1 MDIPGRVLSAVEQPY
16 SIHNGGKPQ
25 LGPDG
30 MKNTLNRNIQRVVVL
45 ILLISIAPVTGAFD
59 AEHLS
64 SFTKRGMELWHVP
77 GMSVAV
83 VTKDELLFQQGF
95 GVTAVDQGQAVDE
108 HTLFAIASTTKA
120 MVVTGILML
129 VDEEKLSLDDPI
141 IKHIPE
147 LHFENPMLSQQI
159 MVRDLLAHRTGLPS
173 TDYWSFLQNMSL
185 AEQIS
190 RLRTV
195 EPAAPVRTRLIYQN
209 TMFEIA
215 GLLIER
221 LSGQR
226 WHDFLTERLWRPIGM
241 LETYGERA
249 QIGAGQS
256 HVMPHMY
263 YEDRLVVPD
272 WDFPADFADAA
283 GSAWSSIHDMSL
295 WAQFLLRNGVTSDG
309 DRLVSESG
317 MQQMFEPQQLSSADD
332 FYPTVELTQPNW
344 RSYGLGWF
352 QQDFQGRK
360 IDFHTGSLSGLI
372 AIIGLDRAGDK
383 AVMVLGNRDHA
394 EMRHALMWDVLDNTG
409 ENKRD
414 WNQDVFELYKAR
426 SEQDSEKWEEIQGKR
441 LTGTRTSLALEDYAG
456 RYSNPSV
463 GEVLIAG
470 SGSNMKLKTT
480 LVDFEMSHWHL
491 DTFLVEQQFSEMR
504 DFASFNISPEGVV
517 TSLDLF
523 GTAFERVTEE

>member
-1 MDIPGRVLSAVEQPY
+1 
-16 SIHNGGKPQ
+16 
-25 LGPDG
+25 
-30 MKNTLNRNIQRVVVL
+30 MKTSLNIKIKTTFL
-45 ILLISIAPVTGAFD
+45 FALLISAVPVGHALD
-59 AEHLS
+59 AEYLS
-64 SFTKRGMELWHVP
+64 AFTERGMKLWHVP

-83 VTKDELLFQQGF
+83 VNKDTIEYQKGF
-95 GVTAVDQGQAVDE
+95 GETAAEKGQAVDE

-120 MVVTGILML
+120 MVVAGILML

-147 LHFENPMLSQQI
+147 LHFENTMLSQQI

-173 TDYWSFLQNMSL
+173 TDYWSFLQDMSL

-226 WHDFLTERLWRPIGM
+226 WHDFLTERLWRPVGM
-241 LETYGERA
+241 LETYGERV

-256 HVMPHMY
+256 HVTPHMY
-263 YEDRLVVPD
+263 YKDKLVVPD

-309 DRLVSESG
+309 ERLVSESG
-317 MQQMFEPQQLSSADD
+317 MQQMFEPHQLSSADD

-383 AVMVLGNRDHA
+383 AVIVLGNRDHA
-394 EMRHALMWDVLDNTG
+394 EMRHALMWDVLDNRG
-409 ENKRD
+409 EKKRD
-414 WNQDVFELYKAR
+414 WNQDVFELYKTL
-426 SEQDSEKWEEIQGKR
+426 SDKENEKWEESRSKR
-441 LTGTRTSLALEDYAG
+441 LTGTSMSLAPEDYAG
-456 RYSNPSV
+456 RYSNPSI
-463 GEVLIAG
+463 GEILITG
-470 SGSNMKLKTT
+470 SGSDLKLRTT
-480 LVDFEMSHWHL
+480 LVDFEVSHWHL
-491 DTFLVEQQFSEMR
+491 DTFLVERKSSEMR
-504 DFASFNISPEGVV
+504 DFASFNISPEGTI
-517 TSLDLF
+517 TSVDLF
-523 GTAFERVTEE
+523 GAAFKRVIEE

>member
-1 MDIPGRVLSAVEQPY
+1 MKKSFNLSFKTIFFLALFLGTVTPGHALDSEYLSA
-16 SIHNGGKPQ
+16 
-25 LGPDG
+25 
-30 MKNTLNRNIQRVVVL
+30 
-45 ILLISIAPVTGAFD
+45 
-59 AEHLS
+59 
-64 SFTKRGMELWHVP
+64 FTERGMELWHVP

-83 VTKDELLFQQGF
+83 VNKDRIEYQRGF
-95 GVTAVDQGQAVDE
+95 GQTAAKDGQAVDE

-120 MVVTGILML
+120 MVVAGILML

-173 TDYWSFLQNMSL
+173 TDYWSFFQDTPL
-185 AEQIS
+185 AEQIT

-195 EPAAPVRTRLIYQN
+195 EPAAPVRTRMIYQN

-221 LSGQR
+221 ISGQR

-249 QIGAGQS
+249 QIGTGQS
-256 HVMPHMY
+256 HVTPHFFY
-263 YEDRLVVPD
+263 KDKLVVAG

-283 GSAWSSIHDMSL
+283 GSVWSSIHDMSL

-309 DRLVSESG
+309 DRLVSEPG
-317 MQQMFEPQQLSSADD
+317 IHEMFEPQQLSNADD
-332 FYPTVELTQPNW
+332 FYPTIELTQPNW

-383 AVMVLGNRDHA
+383 AVVVLGNRDHA
-394 EMRHALMWDVLDNTG
+394 EMRHALMWDVMDNTTD

-414 WNQDVFELYKAR
+414 WNKDVFELYAAR
-426 SEQDSEKWEEIQGKR
+426 AKQGEEGWKETQGNR
-441 LTGTRTSLALEDYAG
+441 LTGTKLSLARESYAG
-456 RYSNPSV
+456 TYSNPSI
-463 GEVLIAG
+463 GEVVIAG
-470 SGSNMKLKTT
+470 SGSDMKLKTT

-491 DTFLVEQQFSEMR
+491 DTFLVELKSTDMR
-504 DFASFNISPEGVV
+504 DFASFNINPEGSI
-517 TSLDLF
+517 TSFDFF
-523 GTAFERVTEE
+523 GATFKRVTEE